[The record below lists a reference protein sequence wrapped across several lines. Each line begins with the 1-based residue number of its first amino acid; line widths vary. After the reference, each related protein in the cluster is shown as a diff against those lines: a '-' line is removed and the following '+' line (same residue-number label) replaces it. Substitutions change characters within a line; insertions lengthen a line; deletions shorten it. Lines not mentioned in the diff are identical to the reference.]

1 MINYNKIHSIYSEST
16 DYYEFLI
23 KVGLYG
29 YEINNSFKENYII
42 PILCIELDNGKYSV
56 FDTESLQKAL
66 KFISD
71 YINEESGSYNDMPLV
86 SYNVIPLASKLCSL
100 MLTYP
105 DKSIIMPCFKFLCE
119 KIPDIM
125 KKTYME
131 QKQFLKYKIN

>member
-1 MINYNKIHSIYSEST
+1 MTDLNKIYSIYNEST

-42 PILCIELDNGKYSV
+42 PILCYELNHGKYSV
-56 FDTESLQKAL
+56 FYTESLQKAL
-66 KFISD
+66 KFVSD
-71 YINEESGSYNDMPLV
+71 YINEESGPFYYNA
-86 SYNVIPLASKLCSL
+86 IPLTSKLCSL

-105 DKSIIMPCFKFLCE
+105 DKSIIMPCFKLMCE

-125 KKTYME
+125 KKTYEE